1 MINIYNIFDKI
12 FSLFK
17 NYYNTIMQYKNVF
30 FILIL
35 FIMISIVYEYYDT
48 IISIPRNI
56 IKSSNNKSYS
66 NNEYIK
72 KLNEH
77 YKEKIFPYRYFYGD
91 DEENMLPLVAVTA
104 FYRNEES
111 KNLFQEY
118 QDNNI
123 QIIGVTA
130 YKTFPKK
137 IADSTPDIGTL
148 DDTFDYIGKIKNWLC
163 CFHDPNSYGFSS
175 ENKLIDISESDF
187 CEIDD
192 NPEMEKK
199 YDFIYICLSDD
210 EDGKTCDMD
219 GWNAINRNFKLAK
232 ECFPIMI
239 EEFRLKGLVIGRK
252 NCGLE
257 ERYGDKIEVI
267 DGLPFNE
274 FQDKLRQSKFLFVP
288 NIYDASPRIITE
300 SITKGLPILMNNS
313 IVCGSKYITYETGE
327 LFIDENDIRISLR
340 KLLDKYDKINPKE
353 WWKKN
358 YGKKKSGKILR
369 DFLYESYPSML
380 ENVKEVYFYI

>member
-1 MINIYNIFDKI
+1 MHIVFSEAHSMNLLCNFIGHILFYNDYIMINIYNIFDKI

-123 QIIGVTA
+123 QII
-130 YKTFPKK
+130 
-137 IADSTPDIGTL
+137 D
-148 DDTFDYIGKIKNWLC
+148 
-163 CFHDPNSYGFSS
+163 
-175 ENKLIDISESDF
+175 
-187 CEIDD
+187 
-192 NPEMEKK
+192 
-199 YDFIYICLSDD
+199 
-210 EDGKTCDMD
+210 
-219 GWNAINRNFKLAK
+219 
-232 ECFPIMI
+232 
-239 EEFRLKGLVIGRK
+239 
-252 NCGLE
+252 
-257 ERYGDKIEVI
+257 
-267 DGLPFNE
+267 
-274 FQDKLRQSKFLFVP
+274 
-288 NIYDASPRIITE
+288 
-300 SITKGLPILMNNS
+300 
-313 IVCGSKYITYETGE
+313 
-327 LFIDENDIRISLR
+327 
-340 KLLDKYDKINPKE
+340 
-353 WWKKN
+353 
-358 YGKKKSGKILR
+358 
-369 DFLYESYPSML
+369 
-380 ENVKEVYFYI
+380 